1 MRSFHTK
8 KITLIAA
15 LAAIMLAPFLAI
27 AQISWVKSL
36 DAALKQAEKENK
48 FIVLDVSA
56 SW

>member
-1 MRSFHTK
+1 M
-8 KITLIAA
+8 AG
-15 LAAIMLAPFLAI
+15 LAAIVLAPVLGI
-27 AQISWVKSL
+27 AQISWARNF